1 MKRVDKLNREVLRFL
16 AGFIFLASCS
26 GDDSPTATTAD
37 LQASKVDDAFL
48 ALPIRQ
54 GGLPMTSRPVPHQQL
69 DQNAPVPMQN
79 ALKDFIRGLP
89 GITIASTG
97 TSLAGSEGW
106 FIDPELARTE
116 PPRGVNGIGEFGH
129 SHRPEDGSLHLFLP
143 ASYAEVV
150 IGKRWGEPH
159 ASTQQIAGPGSAYVL
174 VFGPR
179 DQHELDAIWMIVQ
192 ASYAFASGQID

>member
-1 MKRVDKLNREVLRFL
+1 MNRGMLRLL
-16 AGFIFLASCS
+16 AGFIVLTACS

-37 LQASKVDDAFL
+37 IQATEVDEAFL
-48 ALPIRQ
+48 ALSIRQ
-54 GGLPMTSRPVPHQQL
+54 GLLPTTSRPVPHQQL
-69 DQNAPVPMQN
+69 DQNAPVSLQN
-79 ALKDFIRGLP
+79 ALKDSIRGLP

-106 FIDPELARTE
+106 FIDPDVARTG
-116 PPRGVNGIGEFGH
+116 PPRAINQIGEFGH

-143 ASYAEVV
+143 AAYADVV

-159 ASTQQIAGPGSAYVL
+159 ANTQQIAGPGSTYVL

-179 DQHELDAIWMIVQ
+179 DATELGVIWRIVQ